1 MSGLDAA
8 AVFDAMVTHLAR
20 LGLFDRVASHE
31 PENAPG
37 HGLTAVVT
45 LAPAVLSP
53 VPAGSGLAVTSA
65 RVTLQVQIYQPMSE
79 PADGLDP
86 VVLDA
91 AVKTMASLSGDFTL
105 GGLVRCVDLLGQSGE
120 PMGAVAA
127 YAEIDAQVFRLVSI
141 TVPLLVNDVWEQV
154 P

>member
-8 AVFDAMVTHLAR
+8 AIFNAMTSHLLS

-37 HGLTAVVT
+37 HGLTAAVT
-45 LAPAVLSP
+45 LAPGALSP
-53 VPAGSGLAVTSA
+53 VPLGSGLASTSA
-65 RVTLQVQIYQPMSE
+65 RLVLQVQIYQPMSE
-79 PADGLDP
+79 PADDLDP

-91 AVKTMASLSGDFTL
+91 VVQTMASFSGGFTL
-105 GGLVRCVDLLGQSGE
+105 GGLVRNVDLLGQAGE
-120 PMGAVAA
+120 PMGATAA
-127 YAEIDAQVFRLVSI
+127 YAEIDAQLFRLMTI
-141 TVPLLVNDVWEQV
+141 TVPVLVNDVWEQV